1 MTNAMAPVTLAA
13 QWRRGK
19 AHAIVPQRCWECTS
33 SSAPVQYEP
42 AIRITL
48 LMGIAR
54 RMALKTT
61 YQFLEPRAESNY
73 RQLFVRGRSLRAEIL
88 YRATIGAEP
97 RTPEEVA
104 ADFGVPLAAVHEAV
118 HYCLHNEEL
127 LRQEREAVLADIRA
141 RGLDKPPYIP
151 IDGTPRA

>member
-1 MTNAMAPVTLAA
+1 
-13 QWRRGK
+13 
-19 AHAIVPQRCWECTS
+19 
-33 SSAPVQYEP
+33 
-42 AIRITL
+42 
-48 LMGIAR
+48 MGIAKR
-54 RMALKTT
+54 LALQTT

-118 HYCLHNEEL
+118 HYCLHNEGL

-141 RGLDKPPYIP
+141 RGLDKPPYVP
-151 IDGTPRA
+151 INGTPRA

>member
-1 MTNAMAPVTLAA
+1 
-13 QWRRGK
+13 
-19 AHAIVPQRCWECTS
+19 
-33 SSAPVQYEP
+33 
-42 AIRITL
+42 
-48 LMGIAR
+48 MGTAK
-54 RMALKTT
+54 RMALQTT

-118 HYCLHNEEL
+118 HYCSYNEEL

-141 RGLDKPPYIP
+141 RGFDKPPMYPSMVACMRLYPNDNITDRRVVAQLQR
-151 IDGTPRA
+151 IGDVVCGQ